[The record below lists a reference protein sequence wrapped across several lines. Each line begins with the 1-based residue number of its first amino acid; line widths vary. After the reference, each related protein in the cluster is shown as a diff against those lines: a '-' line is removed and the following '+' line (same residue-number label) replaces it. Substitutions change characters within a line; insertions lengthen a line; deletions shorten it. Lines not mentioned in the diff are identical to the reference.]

1 MTSSSSPWHV
11 WLGASLR
18 RFLLLASTLVSI
30 ILASCWLVTAL
41 TLSPRPA
48 PAAPIQRSPSGT
60 DEPPAE
66 PVRFQV
72 ANTGGIGVYIRRTPV
87 LSDHIR
93 AWPEGAVMEQVGP
106 DAFGEGIRFI
116 NVRDPD
122 GNVGWVPA
130 AYLVPLP
137 PETAHRP

>member
-1 MTSSSSPWHV
+1 MTPSPWQS
-11 WLGASLR
+11 WLLSSLR

-41 TLSPRPA
+41 SLSPRPA
-48 PAAPIQRSPSGT
+48 PAAPIQRPTVSAN
-60 DEPPAE
+60 EPLTE
-66 PVRFQV
+66 PLRFQV

-93 AWPEGAVMEQVGP
+93 AWAEGAIMEQVGP
-106 DAFGEGIRFI
+106 DAVGEGIRFI

-122 GNVGWVPA
+122 GNVGWIPA
-130 AYLVPLP
+130 AYLIPVP
-137 PETAHRP
+137 PEPPTVP

>member
-1 MTSSSSPWHV
+1 MR
-11 WLGASLR
+11 WLLVSCP
-18 RFLLLASTLVSI
+18 RFLLLASGLVSL
-30 ILASCWLVTAL
+30 ILASCWLLTAL
-41 TLSPRPA
+41 TLAPSPA
-48 PAAPIQRSPSGT
+48 PAAPLAPASPVM
-60 DEPPAE
+60 EAPPVFE
-66 PVRFQV
+66 RFRV

-93 AWPEGAVMEQVGP
+93 AWAEGTVMEQVGP
-106 DAFGEGIRFI
+106 DAIGEGVRFL

-137 PETAHRP
+137 PEPTPAGGGRVTG

>member
-1 MTSSSSPWHV
+1 MTPFRPAWHS
-11 WLGASLR
+11 WLLASLR
-18 RFLLLASTLVSI
+18 RFVLLASALVSL

-41 TLSPRPA
+41 SFAPQPA
-48 PAAPIQRSPSGT
+48 PAAPIQSVPATNDESPT
-60 DEPPAE
+60 E

-72 ANTGGIGVYIRRTPV
+72 ANTGGVGVYIRRTPV

-93 AWPEGAVMEQVGP
+93 AWAEGAVMEQVGP
-106 DAFGEGIRFI
+106 DAIGEGIRFV

-122 GNVGWVPA
+122 GNIGWVPA

-137 PETAHRP
+137 PEAGPRP